1 MPLVDPSVAPGLGIW
16 RIDETEAELWSRLAR
31 RAWYTPFLESSASAS
46 RRTEWLAV
54 RVLLK
59 ELLGREVRIDY
70 TETGRPYLPDE
81 TLSVSIS
88 HTPGYAAVL
97 LSESPTPGVD
107 IERIS
112 ARVAGVAPRFLSER
126 ELQQIDPERPTESL
140 LLYWSGK
147 ETVFKALQR
156 QEVDFRRQIYIHP
169 FSVQPAGCFRAEERR
184 TEQGGLYRLAYRLTG
199 EYVLTYTVSP

>member
-1 MPLVDPSVAPGLGIW
+1 MPLVNTSVAPGLGIW
-16 RIDETEAELWSRLAR
+16 RIGETVAELSDRLEKK
-31 RAWYTPFLESSASAS
+31 AWYMPFLQHTASES

-59 ELLGREVRIDY
+59 ELLGREVRIEY
-70 TETGRPYLPDE
+70 TEAGRPYLPEE
-81 TLSVSIS
+81 TLCVSIS

-97 LSESPTPGVD
+97 LSDSPAPGID

-112 ARVAGVAPRFLSER
+112 ARVARVAPRFLSEQ
-126 ELQQIDPERPTESL
+126 ELRQIDPERPTESL

-156 QEVDFRRQIYIHP
+156 QDVDFRRQIYIHP
-169 FSVQPAGCFRAEERR
+169 FSVGTSGCFRAEERR
-184 TEQGGLYRLAYRLTG
+184 TEQGRFYRLAYRLTD
-199 EYVLTYTVSP
+199 EYVLTYTALP